1 MHLLMGQLLPYGL
14 ISIGGVGEPS
24 SYSTKSPWAPD
35 STLLV
40 SARRMPGYLLFF
52 LLRDEGAFLWSL
64 FLAEVCLF
72 AIPATR
78 MAMPDEI
85 CEPTLGLITMDST

>member
-1 MHLLMGQLLPYGL
+1 MAPY
-14 ISIGGVGEPS
+14 
-24 SYSTKSPWAPD
+24 
-35 STLLV
+35 STLLEL
-40 SARRMPGYLLFF
+40 ARKMPGILLFF
-52 LLRDEGAFLWSL
+52 LLRDEGAVLWSL
-64 FLAEVCLF
+64 FLVEVCLF

>member
-1 MHLLMGQLLPYGL
+1 M
-14 ISIGGVGEPS
+14 SEPS
-24 SYSTKSPWAPD
+24 LYSVRSPLAPD
-35 STLLV
+35 STLLE
-40 SARRMPGYLLFF
+40 SARRMPGFLLFF
-52 LLRDEGAFLWSL
+52 LLRDEGAVLWSL
-64 FLAEVCLF
+64 FVVEECLF